1 MTRRSYSM
9 TNLFDLNQ
17 NELVILE
24 MLENEE
30 LSFDDVKDT
39 LDAIQDEQKRKYD
52 AMQKMILSLKGDIN
66 TLKERETALSKRRKS
81 YENKIKSLQ
90 NYMLDSMK
98 YKGKTK
104 FNTEEFTYF
113 IRKSDST
120 QIDDENAIP
129 DKYKVVQAP
138 KINRTQIKKDIQA
151 GIDVA
156 GASLVENE
164 SLGVR

>member
-1 MTRRSYSM
+1 M

-17 NELVILE
+17 NELAILE

-39 LDAIQDEQKRKYD
+39 LDAIKDEQKRKYD
-52 AMQKMILSLKGDIN
+52 AMQKMILSLKGDVN
-66 TLKERETALSKRRKS
+66 TLKEREKALSKRRKS

-90 NYMLDSMK
+90 NYMLDSMRF
-98 YKGKTK
+98 KGETK
-104 FNTEEFTYF
+104 FKTEEFTYF
-113 IRKSDST
+113 IRKSETT
-120 QIDDENAIP
+120 QIEDENVIP
-129 DKYKVVQAP
+129 EKYKVEQAP
-138 KINRTQIKKDIQA
+138 KIDKTQIKKDIKA
-151 GIDVA
+151 GIEVA

>member
-1 MTRRSYSM
+1 M

-17 NELVILE
+17 NELAILE

-98 YKGKTK
+98 YKGETK
-104 FNTEEFTYF
+104 FKTEEFTYF

-138 KINRTQIKKDIQA
+138 KINRTQIKKDIKA
-151 GIDVA
+151 GVDVA

>member
-1 MTRRSYSM
+1 M

-17 NELVILE
+17 NELAILE

-39 LDAIQDEQKRKYD
+39 LDAIKDEQKRKYD

-66 TLKERETALSKRRKS
+66 TLKERETALKKRRKS
-81 YENKIKSLQ
+81 YENKIKSLR
-90 NYMLDSMK
+90 NYMLASMK
-98 YKGKTK
+98 SKSETK
-104 FNTEEFTYF
+104 FKTEEFTYF
-113 IRKSDST
+113 INKTDST

-129 DKYKVVQAP
+129 DKYKTPQLP
-138 KINRTQIKKDIQA
+138 KIDKEQIKKDIKA
-151 GIDVA
+151 GIEVA

>member
-1 MTRRSYSM
+1 
-9 TNLFDLNQ
+9 
-17 NELVILE
+17 
-24 MLENEE
+24 
-30 LSFDDVKDT
+30 
-39 LDAIQDEQKRKYD
+39 LDAIKDEQKRKYD

-98 YKGKTK
+98 YKGETK
-104 FNTEEFTYF
+104 FKTEEFTYF
-113 IRKSDST
+113 IRKSETT
-120 QIDDENAIP
+120 QIEDENVIP
-129 DKYKVVQAP
+129 EKYKVEQAP
-138 KINRTQIKKDIQA
+138 KIDKTQIKKDIKA
-151 GIDVA
+151 GIEVA

>member
-1 MTRRSYSM
+1 M

-17 NELVILE
+17 NELAILE

-39 LDAIQDEQKRKYD
+39 LDVIQDEQKRKYD

-66 TLKERETALSKRRKS
+66 TLKEREMALSKRRKS
-81 YENKIKSLQ
+81 YESKIKSLQ

-98 YKGKTK
+98 FKGETK
-104 FNTEEFTYF
+104 FKTEEFTYF

-129 DKYKVVQAP
+129 EKYKIEQAP
-138 KINRTQIKKDIQA
+138 KINKTQIKKDIKA
-151 GIDVA
+151 GIEVK

>member
-1 MTRRSYSM
+1 M

-17 NELVILE
+17 NELAILE

-39 LDAIQDEQKRKYD
+39 LDAIKDEQKRKYD

-90 NYMLDSMK
+90 NYMLDSMRF
-98 YKGKTK
+98 KGEMK
-104 FNTEEFTYF
+104 FKTEEFTYF
-113 IRKSDST
+113 IRKSETT
-120 QIDDENAIP
+120 QIEDENVIP
-129 DKYKVVQAP
+129 EKYKVEQAP
-138 KINRTQIKKDIQA
+138 KIDKTQIKKDIKA
-151 GIDVA
+151 GIEVA

>member
-1 MTRRSYSM
+1 M

-17 NELVILE
+17 NELAILE

-39 LDAIQDEQKRKYD
+39 LDAIKDEQKRKYD

-98 YKGKTK
+98 FKGETK
-104 FNTEEFTYF
+104 FKTEEFTYF

-120 QIDDENAIP
+120 QIDDESAIP
-129 DKYKVVQAP
+129 EKYKTPQLP
-138 KINRTQIKKDIQA
+138 KINKTQIKKDIKA
-151 GIDVA
+151 GIDVK

>member
-1 MTRRSYSM
+1 M

>member
-1 MTRRSYSM
+1 M

-17 NELVILE
+17 NELAILE

-39 LDAIQDEQKRKYD
+39 LDAIKDEQKRKYD

-98 YKGKTK
+98 FKGETK
-104 FNTEEFTYF
+104 FKTEEFTYF
-113 IRKSDST
+113 IRKSETT
-120 QIDDENAIP
+120 QIEDENVIP
-129 DKYKVVQAP
+129 EKYKVEQAP
-138 KINRTQIKKDIQA
+138 KIDKTQIKKDIKA
-151 GIDVA
+151 GIEVA

>member
-1 MTRRSYSM
+1 MS
-9 TNLFDLNQ
+9 NLFDLNQ
-17 NELVILE
+17 NELAILE

-39 LDAIQDEQKRKYD
+39 LDAIKDEQKRKYD

-98 YKGKTK
+98 FKGETK
-104 FNTEEFTYF
+104 FKTEEFTYF

-120 QIDDENAIP
+120 QIDDESAIP
-129 DKYKVVQAP
+129 EKYKIEQAP
-138 KINRTQIKKDIQA
+138 KIDKTQIKKDIKA
-151 GIDVA
+151 GIEVA

>member
-1 MTRRSYSM
+1 M

-104 FNTEEFTYF
+104 FKTEEFTYF
-113 IRKSDST
+113 I
-120 QIDDENAIP
+120 
-129 DKYKVVQAP
+129 
-138 KINRTQIKKDIQA
+138 
-151 GIDVA
+151 
-156 GASLVENE
+156 
-164 SLGVR
+164 

>member
-1 MTRRSYSM
+1 M

-30 LSFDDVKDT
+30 LSFNDVKDT
-39 LDAIQDEQKRKYD
+39 LDAIKDEQKRKYD
-52 AMQKMILSLKGDIN
+52 AMQKMILSLEGDVD
-66 TLKERETALSKRRKS
+66 TLKNREKKLNERRKS
-81 YENKIKSLQ
+81 YENKIKSLK

-98 YKGKTK
+98 YKGETK
-104 FNTEEFTYF
+104 FKTEEFTYF

>member
-1 MTRRSYSM
+1 MS
-9 TNLFDLNQ
+9 NLFDLNQ
-17 NELVILE
+17 NELAILE

-30 LSFDDVKDT
+30 LSFNDVKDT

-90 NYMLDSMK
+90 NYMLDSMRF
-98 YKGKTK
+98 KGETK
-104 FNTEEFTYF
+104 FKTEEFTYF
-113 IRKSDST
+113 IRKSETT
-120 QIDDENAIP
+120 QIEDENVIP
-129 DKYKVVQAP
+129 EKYKVEQAP
-138 KINRTQIKKDIQA
+138 KIDKTQIKKDIKA
-151 GIDVA
+151 GIEVA

-164 SLGVR
+164 NLGVR

>member
-1 MTRRSYSM
+1 M

-17 NELVILE
+17 NELTILE

-39 LDAIQDEQKRKYD
+39 LDAIKDEQKRKYD
-52 AMQKMILSLKGDIN
+52 AMQKMILSLKGDVN
-66 TLKERETALSKRRKS
+66 TLKEREKALSKRRES
-81 YENKIKSLQ
+81 YENKIRSLR

-98 YKGKTK
+98 FKGETK
-104 FNTEEFTYF
+104 FKTEEFTYF
-113 IRKSDST
+113 IKNSDST

-129 DKYKVVQAP
+129 DKYKTPQPP
-138 KINRTQIKKDIQA
+138 KIDKKQIKKDIKA
-151 GIDVA
+151 GIEVA

>member
-1 MTRRSYSM
+1 M

-17 NELVILE
+17 NELAILE

-39 LDAIQDEQKRKYD
+39 LDAIKDEQKRKYD
-52 AMQKMILSLKGDIN
+52 AIQKMILSLKGDIN

-98 YKGKTK
+98 FKGETK
-104 FNTEEFTYF
+104 FKTEEFTYF
-113 IRKSDST
+113 IRKSETT
-120 QIDDENAIP
+120 QIEDENVIP
-129 DKYKVVQAP
+129 EKYKTPQLP
-138 KINRTQIKKDIQA
+138 KIDKKQIKKDIKA
-151 GIDVA
+151 GIEVK

>member
-1 MTRRSYSM
+1 M

-30 LSFDDVKDT
+30 LSFNDVKDT
-39 LDAIQDEQKRKYD
+39 LDAIKDEQKRKYD
-52 AMQKMILSLKGDIN
+52 AMQKMILSLEGDVD
-66 TLKERETALSKRRKS
+66 TLKNREKKLNERRKS
-81 YENKIKSLQ
+81 YENKIKLLK

-98 YKGKTK
+98 YKGETK
-104 FNTEEFTYF
+104 FKTEEFTYF

>member
-1 MTRRSYSM
+1 M

-17 NELVILE
+17 NELEILE

-30 LSFDDVKDT
+30 LSFNDVKDT

-52 AMQKMILSLKGDIN
+52 AMQKMILSLKGDVN
-66 TLKERETALSKRRKS
+66 TLKERETALNKRRKS

-98 YKGKTK
+98 FKGETK
-104 FNTEEFTYF
+104 FKTEEFTYF

-120 QIDDENAIP
+120 QIDDESAIP
-129 DKYKVVQAP
+129 DKYKVEQAP
-138 KINRTQIKKDIQA
+138 KINRTQIKKDIKA
-151 GIDVA
+151 GIEVK
-156 GASLVENE
+156 GASLIENE

>member
-1 MTRRSYSM
+1 M

-17 NELVILE
+17 NELAILE

-30 LSFDDVKDT
+30 LSFNDVKDT

-52 AMQKMILSLKGDIN
+52 AMQKMILSLEGDVD
-66 TLKERETALSKRRKS
+66 TLKNREKKLNERRKS
-81 YENKIKSLQ
+81 YENKIKLLK

-98 YKGKTK
+98 YKGETK
-104 FNTEEFTYF
+104 FKTEEFTYF

-138 KINRTQIKKDIQA
+138 KINRTQIKKDIKA
-151 GIDVA
+151 GVDVA

>member
-1 MTRRSYSM
+1 MS
-9 TNLFDLNQ
+9 NLFDLNQ
-17 NELVILE
+17 NELEILE

-30 LSFDDVKDT
+30 LSFNDVKDT
-39 LDAIQDEQKRKYD
+39 LDAIRDEQKRKYD
-52 AMQKMILSLKGDIN
+52 FMQKMILSLKGDVN
-66 TLKERETALSKRRKS
+66 TLKERETALNKRRKS

-98 YKGKTK
+98 FKGETK
-104 FNTEEFTYF
+104 FKTEEFTYF

-120 QIDDENAIP
+120 QIDDESAIP
-129 DKYKVVQAP
+129 DKYKVEQAP
-138 KINRTQIKKDIQA
+138 KINRTQIKKDIKA
-151 GIDVA
+151 GIEVK

>member
-1 MTRRSYSM
+1 M
-9 TNLFDLNQ
+9 TNLFDLNK
-17 NELVILE
+17 NELAILE
-24 MLENEE
+24 KLENEE

-52 AMQKMILSLKGDIN
+52 AMQKMVLSLKGDIN
-66 TLKERETALSKRRKS
+66 TLKERETALKKRRKS
-81 YENKIKSLQ
+81 YESKIKALQ

-98 YKGKTK
+98 FKGETK
-104 FNTEEFTYF
+104 FKTEEFTYF

-129 DKYKVVQAP
+129 DKYKTPQLP
-138 KINRTQIKKDIQA
+138 KIDKEQIKKDIKA
-151 GIDVA
+151 GVDVA

>member
-1 MTRRSYSM
+1 MS
-9 TNLFDLNQ
+9 NLFDLNQ
-17 NELVILE
+17 NELAILE

-52 AMQKMILSLKGDIN
+52 AMQKMVLSLKGDIN
-66 TLKERETALSKRRKS
+66 TLKERETALKKRRKS
-81 YENKIKSLQ
+81 YENKIKSLR
-90 NYMLDSMK
+90 NYMLASMK
-98 YKGKTK
+98 SKSETK
-104 FNTEEFTYF
+104 FKTEEFTYF
-113 IRKSDST
+113 INKSDST

-129 DKYKVVQAP
+129 DKYKTPQLP
-138 KINRTQIKKDIQA
+138 KIDKEQIKKDIKA
-151 GIDVA
+151 GVDVA